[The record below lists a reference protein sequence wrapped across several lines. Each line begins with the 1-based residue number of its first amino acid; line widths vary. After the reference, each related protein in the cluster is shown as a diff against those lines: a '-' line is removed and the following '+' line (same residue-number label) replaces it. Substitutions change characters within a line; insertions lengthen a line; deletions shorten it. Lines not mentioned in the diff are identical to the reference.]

1 MRVLVTGGAGFI
13 GRATVRALV
22 EAGHRARIVSRDA
35 WPSGSLFE
43 KLGVEV
49 VTGDAGERPVIDA
62 ALQGMDALVQGA
74 ATYRYDRGA
83 ASSMANNAALAR
95 TILEA
100 ARDAG
105 TSKVV
110 DLSSLVVFALGR
122 SPVNEDTPLT
132 APGDRAWTD
141 PYLRSKVEA
150 ELVGRDLEAAGLPRV
165 TIHPGTVIGPE
176 DTAMGTSSGYITN
189 LLAGGVSIDSRAPW
203 VDVRDVARGIVLALD
218 QPAGSHFALTS
229 GVVSHRELAV
239 LIDAL
244 TGRKPGRTFLSPG
257 MTRAVARVNDA
268 FRGKLSPLPARDSIN
283 WLLDNAAEVD
293 TTRATRDL
301 GLTFRPLR
309 ETVGDTIRWWAEHD
323 SIDRKLAGKLAPTPV

>member
-22 EAGHRARIVSRDA
+22 EAGHRARIVARDA

-62 ALQGMDALVQGA
+62 ALRGMDTLVQGA
-74 ATYRYDRGA
+74 ARYRYDRGTA
-83 ASSMANNAALAR
+83 ASMADNAPLAR

-110 DLSSLVVFALGR
+110 DISSLIVFALGH
-122 SPVNEDTPLT
+122 SPVSEDTPLT
-132 APGDRAWTD
+132 APGEPGWTD

-176 DTAMGTSSGYITN
+176 DTAMGTSSGFITA
-189 LLAGGVSIDSRAPW
+189 LLRGGIAVDSRAPW
-203 VDVRDVARGIVLALD
+203 VDVRDVALGIILALD
-218 QPAGSHFALTS
+218 KPAGSRFGLTS
-229 GVVSHRELAV
+229 GVVSHREMGA
-239 LIDAL
+239 LIDDI
-244 TGRKPGRTFLSPG
+244 TGLRRRRSFLGPGAV
-257 MTRAVARVNDA
+257 RAFARVNDLTGG
-268 FRGKLSPLPARDSIN
+268 RLGPLPDRGSID
-283 WLLDNAAEVD
+283 WLLDNAEAVD
-293 TTRATRDL
+293 TSRATRDL
-301 GLTFRPLR
+301 GLAFRPLR
-309 ETVGDTIRWWAEHD
+309 ETVADTIRWWAAHD
-323 SIDRKLAGKLAPTPV
+323 SIDRRLAGKLAPQLG

>member
-1 MRVLVTGGAGFI
+1 MKVLVTGGAGFT

-49 VTGDAGERPVIDA
+49 VTGDAGDRPVIDA
-62 ALQGMDALVQGA
+62 ALEGMDALVQGA
-74 ATYRYDRGA
+74 ASYRYDRNA
-83 ASSMANNAALAR
+83 ATSMANNAPLAR

-100 ARDAG
+100 ARAAG

-110 DLSSLVVFALGR
+110 DISSLVVFALGH

-132 APGDRAWTD
+132 APGGQGWTD

-150 ELVGRDLEAAGLPRV
+150 ELVGRELEASGLPRV

-189 LLAGGVSIDSRAPW
+189 LLGGGLAVDSRAPW

-218 QPAGSHFALTS
+218 QPAGSRFALTS
-229 GVVSHRELAV
+229 GVVGHRDMAA
-239 LIDAL
+239 LIDEL
-244 TGRKPGRTFLSPG
+244 TGLRRRRQFLGPGAV
-257 MTRAVARVNDA
+257 RAFARINDLA
-268 FRGKLSPLPARDSIN
+268 GGRLGPLPDRGSIE
-283 WLLDNAAEVD
+283 WILDNAEQVD

-301 GLTFRPLR
+301 GLAFRPLR
-309 ETVGDTIRWWAEHD
+309 ETVADTIRWWAEHD
-323 SIDRKLAGKLAPTPV
+323 SIDRKLAGKLAPKPV